1 MSVWTGLENG
11 LPNADM
17 SPVELAPMKQDY
29 LQWPK
34 WGQYFQT
41 KGRSGEAI
49 DMPLPEELAEL
60 FHAWERSTTR
70 PEREEIWHRMLQIHA
85 DQVYSLGIVAG
96 VPQPV
101 VINDALRNLPA
112 TGLYNWDPGAF
123 FGMYH
128 PDCLWFDTESM
139 VN

>member
-1 MSVWTGLENG
+1 
-11 LPNADM
+11 
-17 SPVELAPMKQDY
+17 
-29 LQWPK
+29 
-34 WGQYFQT
+34 
-41 KGRSGEAI
+41 
-49 DMPLPEELAEL
+49 MPLPEELAEL

-101 VINDALRNLPA
+101 VINDNLRNLPA